1 MRKVV
6 ALSVVGEAFGGNR
19 LQLLFEFV
27 QIFRAA
33 YFFRIWQAK
42 YEIAEAE
49 VLGAPGAA
57 EPIEAAGESGAT
69 GSRGSLPRHRTLKEG
84 WQEFE
89 LPHARAAM
97 RSKAQRRTSR
107 L

>member
-1 MRKVV
+1 LSRTLYKERIYSVLP
-6 ALSVVGEAFGGNR
+6 ALHRYERSKNGVLGN
-19 LQLLFEFV
+19 LPSTQN
-27 QIFRAA
+27 
-33 YFFRIWQAK
+33 
-42 YEIAEAE
+42 AEAE

-69 GSRGSLPRHRTLKEG
+69 GSKGSLPRHRTLKEG
-84 WQEFE
+84 WQEFG

-97 RSKAQRRTSR
+97 RSKVQRRTSR